1 MLRDIIAAY
10 ALPEWKLHL
19 TFEDGVTGVVDL
31 SKLIQFTGVFEPLLD
46 PTIFT
51 QVRVDPELGTVCWDS
66 GADLD
71 PLVLY
76 ATITGQ
82 QLPQAS

>member
-1 MLRDIIAAY
+1 MLKDITAAH
-10 ALPEWKLHL
+10 ALPNLKLHL

-31 SKLIQFTGVFEPLLD
+31 SKLIKFTGVFEPLLD
-46 PTIFT
+46 PVIFT

-76 ATITGQ
+76 AIITGQ

>member
-1 MLRDIIAAY
+1 MLKDITATH
-10 ALPEWKLHL
+10 ALPNWKLHL

-46 PTIFT
+46 PVIFT

-76 ATITGQ
+76 AIITGQ